1 MSITYDRTA
10 LRAKADQYC
19 QGNNT
24 SVKQQLG
31 YGTQGVVFLT
41 ERNSVVKV
49 HSLKQGYQRER
60 DAYRRLQER
69 NIVTV
74 RGLMIPR
81 IKNWDDQL
89 FAFEMSMVHVP
100 CVLDFGGAYLD
111 QRPEHVIRDDQWF
124 EEKASEFG
132 ENWQEAQA
140 VIREI
145 ECRGDIWMSDVNTGN
160 IKFE

>member
-1 MSITYDRTA
+1 M
-10 LRAKADQYC
+10 
-19 QGNNT
+19 
-24 SVKQQLG
+24 
-31 YGTQGVVFLT
+31 
-41 ERNSVVKV
+41 
-49 HSLKQGYQRER
+49 
-60 DAYRRLQER
+60 
-69 NIVTV
+69 TV